1 MKNAQFPALTQIY
14 ETSLTLGIKEVS
26 IISNFELF
34 PNPTE
39 TKALIS
45 FNLLQDCNAT
55 IEIIDMLGNVV
66 YSKNDY
72 FSVGENKHGISIED
86 YVSGSYFCRLVC
98 KDRQLGVINFVI
110 SR

>member
-1 MKNAQFPALTQIY
+1 MNNAQFPELIQIY
-14 ETSLTLGIKEVS
+14 ETSVTLGIKEVS
-26 IISNFELF
+26 VISNFELF

-45 FNLLQDCNAT
+45 FNMLQDCNAT

-66 YSKNDY
+66 YSRSDF
-72 FSVGENKHGISIED
+72 FSAGENKHGISIED
-86 YVSGSYFCRLVC
+86 YVSGNYICRLLC
-98 KDRQLGVINFVI
+98 KDRQLGAINFVV